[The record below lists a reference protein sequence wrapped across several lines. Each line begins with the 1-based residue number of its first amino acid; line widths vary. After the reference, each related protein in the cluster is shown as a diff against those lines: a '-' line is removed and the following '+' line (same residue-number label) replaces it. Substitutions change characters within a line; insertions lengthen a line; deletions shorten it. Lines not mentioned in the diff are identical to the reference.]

1 MAVSAWDE
9 PSWQRVDELLAQ
21 ARAGSPDALGQ
32 ALELCRPYL
41 LRIANAAL
49 DARLRAK
56 GGGSDLVQETFLES
70 QKLFAEFHGQSVAE
84 LRAWLRA
91 ILRHRV
97 GKFLRRYHG
106 TDMRQ
111 VGRELANDSDAPE
124 PAGDAETPSKYL
136 MHAEQAERLAQAL
149 ERLPEHYRQV
159 IVWRQWDDLPFEE
172 IARRLNRNV
181 DAARMVWWR
190 AVRQLQQELGDSL

>member
-1 MAVSAWDE
+1 MTDSAWDE
-9 PSWQRVDELLAQ
+9 PSWQQVDELLAQ
-21 ARAGSPDALGQ
+21 ARDGSAEALGR

-70 QKLFAEFHGQSVAE
+70 QKLFAEFQGRSVAE

-111 VGRELANDSDAPE
+111 VGRELADNGQHPE
-124 PAGDAETPSKYL
+124 PAGDGATPSQHL
-136 MHAEQAERLAQAL
+136 LHAERAERLA
-149 ERLPEHYRQV
+149 
-159 IVWRQWDDLPFEE
+159 
-172 IARRLNRNV
+172 
-181 DAARMVWWR
+181 
-190 AVRQLQQELGDSL
+190 